1 LVVLSGGSFYLEY
14 DTMTNTYIFLA
25 SEHMNNEDM
34 IALAVSVGRDLERIF
49 PTREDVAKAA
59 YTYGA
64 ERSGGRRGRRL
75 FYLEFP
81 HIRDAVM
88 FKLSYE
94 GGAA

>member
-1 LVVLSGGSFYLEY
+1 MN
-14 DTMTNTYIFLA
+14 DNIYIFLA
-25 SEHMNNEDM
+25 SETMNNEDM

-49 PTREDVAKAA
+49 PGRPEVASAA

-75 FYLEFP
+75 FHLEFADR
-81 HIRDAVM
+81 RDAVL